1 MMAVLSKSQ
10 KGKKM
15 EVTHESIIGLMPMT
29 TTSVDIAVP
38 ENKCV
43 N

>member
-1 MMAVLSKSQ
+1 
-10 KGKKM
+10 M
-15 EVTHESIIGLMPMT
+15 EVTHESIIGLMPTT